1 MMQSFK
7 LMKKRTQSVNNDES
21 MIVLGV
27 HMSGV
32 IGCDVKPLHLPRSV
46 VEKYFKSPQARI
58 AIQNC
63 IAQAKDNPLQV
74 YRPNI
79 QIRVQVTPGIALAIK
94 TSNIQSILGLQQ
106 FLEEIKNETNYLT
119 VIGRSAKEDELLQI

>member
-7 LMKKRTQSVNNDES
+7 LMPRKTPSINNNES

-32 IGCDVKPLHLPRSV
+32 IGCDVKPLHLPHSV
-46 VEKYFKSPQARI
+46 VAKYFKSEQARI
-58 AIQNC
+58 AIKNC
-63 IAQAKDNPLQV
+63 IEQAKDNPLQV
-74 YRPNI
+74 YRPNS

-94 TSNIQSILGLQQ
+94 TGSIQSILGLQE
-106 FLEEIKNETNYLT
+106 FLEEIKKETNTLK
-119 VIGRSAKEDELLQI
+119 VIGRSAAEDEILEI